1 MEQNINRDLPVVQS
15 VLQMNPV
22 FFDKLSFERLG
33 VSTGE
38 SKVRLKINQK
48 IKKIDDGK
56 YVVTILA
63 EATQENEFIAT
74 VQISWYCTV
83 DESDPAKEHLLK
95 ENAFAILFP
104 YIRSELTLLTA
115 QPETDPI
122 VWPVMNI
129 QAMMEQAEKKKDVD
143 YGQGIK

>member
-48 IKKIDDGK
+48 ITKIDDGK

-74 VQISWYCTV
+74 VQISGYCTV
-83 DESDPAKEHLLK
+83 DESDLAKEHLLK

-104 YIRSELTLLTA
+104 YIRSELT
-115 QPETDPI
+115 
-122 VWPVMNI
+122 
-129 QAMMEQAEKKKDVD
+129 
-143 YGQGIK
+143 